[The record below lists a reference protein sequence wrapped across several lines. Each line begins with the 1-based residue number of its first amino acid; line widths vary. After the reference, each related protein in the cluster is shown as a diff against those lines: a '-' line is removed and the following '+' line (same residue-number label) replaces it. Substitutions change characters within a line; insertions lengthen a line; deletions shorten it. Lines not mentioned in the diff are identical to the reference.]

1 MEAEQATEQGDT
13 MTEYLQTTIDK
24 FTFKVATNRLYSSE
38 GVWLQDLGD
47 GRARVGVT
55 DFVQQHSGDIAFAT
69 VKVTGRKVIPGEEF
83 AALET
88 VKANVSLSL
97 PFEATV
103 VEANPALDATP
114 EVVNQSPYDDGWLA
128 VVHADGWDAARNA
141 LLDPR
146 AYLASMTA
154 EAEREINQP

>member
-1 MEAEQATEQGDT
+1 MRD
-13 MTEYLQTTIDK
+13 YLQTTVDK
-24 FTFKVATNRLYSSE
+24 FTFRVATDRLYSSE
-38 GVWLQDLGD
+38 GVWVQESAKGQL
-47 GRARVGVT
+47 RIGVT

-69 VKVTGRKVIPGEEF
+69 VKVTGRKVIAGEEF

-97 PFEATV
+97 PFDATV
-103 VEANPALDATP
+103 VDANPALETTP
-114 EVVNQSPYDDGWLA
+114 EVVNQSPYDEGWLS
-128 VVHADGWDAARNA
+128 VVEAPGWDADRNG

-146 AYLASMTA
+146 AYLAVMTA

>member
-1 MEAEQATEQGDT
+1 MSDH
-13 MTEYLQTTIDK
+13 LQTTIDK
-24 FTFKVATNRLYSSE
+24 FTFRVATDRLYSSE
-38 GVWLQDLGD
+38 GVWIQETEGGSL
-47 GRARVGVT
+47 RVGVT

-69 VKVTGRKVIPGEEF
+69 VRVTGRKLMPGEEF

-103 VEANPALDATP
+103 VDANPALEATP
-114 EVVNQSPYDDGWLA
+114 EVVNQSPYDEGWLA
-128 VVHADGWDAARNA
+128 VVRALGWEADRNA

-146 AYLASMTA
+146 AYLAVMTA

>member
-1 MEAEQATEQGDT
+1 MPD
-13 MTEYLQTTIDK
+13 YLQTTIDK
-24 FTFKVATNRLYSSE
+24 FTFRVATDRLYSSE
-38 GVWLQDLGD
+38 GVWIRESAD
-47 GRARVGVT
+47 GQLRVGVT

-69 VKVTGRKVIPGEEF
+69 VKVTGQKLIAGEEF

-103 VEANPALDATP
+103 IDANPALETTP
-114 EVVNQSPYDDGWLA
+114 EVVNQSPYDEGWLA
-128 VVHADGWDAARNA
+128 VVQAPDWDADRKG

-146 AYLASMTA
+146 AYLAVMTA

>member
-1 MEAEQATEQGDT
+1 MPD
-13 MTEYLQTTIDK
+13 YLQTTIDK
-24 FTFKVATNRLYSSE
+24 FTFRVAADRLYSTE
-38 GVWLQDLGD
+38 GVWIEETAA
-47 GRARVGVT
+47 GRLRVGVT

-69 VKVTGRKVIPGEEF
+69 VKVTGRKLIPGEEF

-103 VEANPALDATP
+103 VEANQALDATP
-114 EVVNQSPYDDGWLA
+114 EVVNQSPYDEGWLA
-128 VVHADGWDAARNA
+128 VVLAPGWATDQKG
-141 LLDPR
+141 LLDAR
-146 AYLASMTA
+146 AYLAVMTA

>member
-1 MEAEQATEQGDT
+1 MP
-13 MTEYLQTTIDK
+13 EYLQATIDK
-24 FTFKVATNRLYSSE
+24 FTFRIATDRLYSSE
-38 GVWLQDLGD
+38 GVWTQETAG
-47 GRARVGVT
+47 GRLRVGVT

-69 VKVTGRKVIPGEEF
+69 VKVTGRMTIPGEEF

-103 VEANPALDATP
+103 VETNPALEATP
-114 EVVNQSPYDDGWLA
+114 EVVNQSPYDQGWLA
-128 VVHADGWDAARNA
+128 VVLAPGWGASRKG
-141 LLDPR
+141 LLDAR
-146 AYLASMTA
+146 AYLAIMTA

>member
-1 MEAEQATEQGDT
+1 MA
-13 MTEYLQTTIDK
+13 EYLQTTIDK
-24 FTFKVATNRLYSSE
+24 FTFRVATDRLYSSE
-38 GVWLQDLGD
+38 GVWVQDTAD
-47 GRARVGVT
+47 GRLRVGVT

-69 VKVTGRKVIPGEEF
+69 VKVTGGTLNPGEEF

-103 VEANPALDATP
+103 VDANPMLEAAP

-128 VVHADGWDAARNA
+128 VVQAAGWEADRNA
-141 LLDPR
+141 LLDAR
-146 AYLASMTA
+146 AYVAVMTA